1 MSFLK
6 IRFPERETYS
16 RPKERK
22 NTLSEIESALS
33 RNALSRGEN
42 DFAAGRRH
50 LSDVASGA
58 TPYGRRQVGPRGK
71 GARLTWLLLPHARAR
86 AWPREEDTP
95 TATAG
100 DSGHGGGRATNPDD
114 QGREAH
120 PEVVSVDGKRRCR
133 ESSKARGG
141 EAFRPPVEQG
151 ALVGERKGRGYG
163 ETWWDL

>member
-6 IRFPERETYS
+6 IRFQERETYS
-16 RPKERK
+16 QPKERR

-33 RNALSRGEN
+33 RNALSRGGN
-42 DFAAGRRH
+42 DFAAWRRH

-71 GARLTWLLLPHARAR
+71 GAQLAWLLLPHARGR

-100 DSGHGGGRATNPDD
+100 DSGHDGGRATYPDD

-120 PEVVSVDGKRRCR
+120 PKVVAAAADERWT
-133 ESSKARGG
+133 ESSRACGG
-141 EAFRPPVEQG
+141 EGVRSPV
-151 ALVGERKGRGYG
+151 R
-163 ETWWDL
+163 